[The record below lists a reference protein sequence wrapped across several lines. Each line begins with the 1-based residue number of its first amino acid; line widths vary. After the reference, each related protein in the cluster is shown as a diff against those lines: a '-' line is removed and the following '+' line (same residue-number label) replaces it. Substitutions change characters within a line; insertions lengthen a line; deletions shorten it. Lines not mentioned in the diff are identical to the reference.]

1 MKCRVDKPVNI
12 DNFIN
17 MNRLTIEIEPEQ
29 HRQIKTLATFSGMT
43 IKEFILSKTLGTQM
57 NADKDATHQL
67 MGSKKN
73 AARLREALATPDTKH
88 RIFESVEDLKHA
100 LGI

>member
-1 MKCRVDKPVNI
+1 
-12 DNFIN
+12 

-43 IKEFILSKTLGTQM
+43 IKEFILSKTIGPQSGSAGDTT
-57 NADKDATHQL
+57 DRL
-67 MGSKKN
+67 MGSAKN
-73 AARLREALATPDTKH
+73 AARLRKAMATPESEH
-88 RIFESVEDLKHA
+88 RVFETLEDLKNA

>member
-1 MKCRVDKPVNI
+1 MNEFLF
-12 DNFIN
+12 DNFRG

-43 IKEFILSKTLGTQM
+43 IKEFILSRTIGTQSGKAGDTT
-57 NADKDATHQL
+57 NLL
-67 MGSKKN
+67 MGSATN
-73 AARLREALATPDTKH
+73 AARLREAIATPDSEH
-88 RIFESVEDLKHA
+88 HGFETVEDLKNA